1 MQPIRI
7 INIHHICILKHAAKS
22 SYLYD
27 NRIHKDKNKNKN
39 KNKDCI
45 LKLHPSHTSH
55 PSHTPQK

>member
-27 NRIHKDKNKNKN
+27 NRIHKDNKNKN
-39 KNKDCI
+39 KNSI
-45 LKLHPSHTSH
+45 LKLHPSHT
-55 PSHTPQK
+55 PQK